1 MKLAE
6 RLHAMHRFWRY
17 RLRQDRLELALVR
30 KQVAP
35 GQTVLDVGANKGA
48 YTYWLSKA
56 AGPSGSV
63 YAFEPQPELARY
75 IEDSARAFRLS
86 NVKVINKA
94 LSCESGAV
102 ELFRPDCHP
111 LGGATLEEAPGYTG
125 TYMPVT
131 RQRLDDFVAQTPDL
145 PRPISFIKCDVQD
158 HELRVLQGA
167 ERVLQED
174 RPTLMLECVHTGW
187 DELSRY
193 LDSIGYVGTSV
204 VVKRRVYRLDDPEWT
219 TDFDTYLG
227 NFFFVHASRAARRQA
242 A

>member
-1 MKLAE
+1 MRLVE

-17 RLRQDRLELALVR
+17 RLKQDRLELALVR

-56 AGPSGSV
+56 VGPTGSV

-75 IEDSARAFRLS
+75 IQDSARAFRLA
-86 NVKVINKA
+86 NVTVVNKA
-94 LSCESGAV
+94 LSFVSGEV
-102 ELFRPDCHP
+102 ELYRPDCHP
-111 LGGATLEEAPGYTG
+111 LGGASLEEFPDYPG

-158 HELRVLQGA
+158 HELRVLQGG
-167 ERVLQED
+167 ERVLQQD
-174 RPTLMLECVHTGW
+174 HPTLMLECMPNRW

-193 LDSIGYVGTSV
+193 LDSIGYVGTNV
-204 VVKRRVYRLDDPEWT
+204 VVKRRQYRLDDPEWA
-219 TDFDTYLG
+219 TDFDPYLG
-227 NFFFVHASRAARRQA
+227 NFFFVHVSHAERRQA